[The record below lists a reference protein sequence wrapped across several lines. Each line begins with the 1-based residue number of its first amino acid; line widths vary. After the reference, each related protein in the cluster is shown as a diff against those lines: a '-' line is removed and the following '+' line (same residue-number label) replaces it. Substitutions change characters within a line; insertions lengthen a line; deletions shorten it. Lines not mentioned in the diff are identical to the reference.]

1 MFYLKETEEYEPGF
15 EPSRASVIIKTVFKT
30 LFIGLIIFIYAF
42 FILRLCTSEPDTKII
57 WTDKALEMKETLG
70 DNFKMYT
77 QKQHIFI
84 DEYKKVTTDEQG
96 TAFKR
101 YGYNIAIF
109 DVMYTP
115 SASQLQVTVR
125 YNKSIMDDLK
135 EEYGLDSIDGEPFLY
150 TLNFEDGTR
159 ISTYKY
165 TASETNRYYYRYLLF
180 ENVDLN
186 KYELFDYNES
196 NSAIVE
202 DGVIIAH
209 ETTADGGNILYESD
223 ENGMEKVYLNDYVYL
238 DTYFAGDVDFEERP
252 ISCLIVF
259 ERAIKLTEVDYDK
272 YKKNES
278 TLIPSASFVTK

>member
-77 QKQHIFI
+77 QKQHVFI
-84 DEYKKVTTDEQG
+84 DEYKKVTIDEQG